1 MESDLSRVAPAAL
14 LLSLSVMEN
23 FQEILQEFK
32 ENSFKY
38 KKQL

>member
-1 MESDLSRVAPAAL
+1 MESDLSRVAPATL

-23 FQEILQEFK
+23 FLDILQEFK
-32 ENSFKY
+32 ENNFKY